1 MKRTNTITAVFA
13 LAVALG
19 SVQMAPASA
28 GTTNLF
34 LSASQLPPGAYT
46 GVDIQAG
53 QAVRVTASGQA
64 GYGNDGGP
72 GWSGYPDTNPDGD
85 RYLNGQPLGRKFDP
99 SAVLPSA
106 PIGALLAR
114 IGSGP
119 WFLVGSSASFTASAG
134 GQLYLLYND
143 ATWGYANNSGGY
155 YVTVDAKSLL
165 TRYNLSLSSGQLPP
179 GMDTYIDIQPGQV
192 VRIAAWGQAGYG
204 RDAGPGWSGYPSTDP
219 SGQRYINGTPVGS
232 KFDGTAVQPS
242 APIGALLGR
251 IGSGPW
257 FFVGS
262 SGSFTASAGGRLYL
276 LYNDATWGYADN
288 SGGYSVN
295 VEVSG

>member
-1 MKRTNTITAVFA
+1 MKKTNTIAAVFA
-13 LAVALG
+13 LAVAFG
-19 SVQMAPASA
+19 SVQMAPANA

-34 LSASQLPPGAYT
+34 LSASLLSPGAYT

-85 RYLNGQPLGRKFDP
+85 RYLNGRPLGRKFDAA
-99 SAVLPSA
+99 AVLPSA

-119 WFLVGSSASFTASAG
+119 WFLVGSSASFTAGAG

-143 ATWGYANNSGGY
+143 ANGGYANNSGGY
-155 YVTVDAKSLL
+155 YITVEVRSALSRANLFLL
-165 TRYNLSLSSGQLPP
+165 AGQLPP
-179 GMDTYIDIQPGQV
+179 GMDTNVDIQAGQV
-192 VRIAAWGQAGYG
+192 VRIVAGGQAWYG
-204 RDAGPGWSGYPSTDP
+204 NDAGPGWSGYASTDP
-219 SGQRYINGTPVGS
+219 NGQRYINGTPVGS
-232 KFDGTAVQPS
+232 KFDGSAVQPY

-262 SGSFTASAGGRLYL
+262 AGSFTASVGGRLYL
-276 LYNDATWGYADN
+276 LYNDASWGYGDN
-288 SGGYSVN
+288 SGGYSVT
-295 VEVSG
+295 VDVSW